1 MTIKQT
7 ISKGL
12 GALTPSAW
20 ADIVA
25 VADPTGGFEAQVN
38 KAADGGSRKTFNA
51 VITSST
57 KDGANVRW
65 TYAWT
70 QVRRTTATL
79 NFAAVANGLTSTT
92 NGGKAAINTLE
103 AGNTSVLAYGFTV
116 DTAGALPLAG
126 FSFVAVPNGAVV
138 EMSIVRDSAGLTSFQ
153 FSAPNPITGAC
164 PANEPPQTIDG
175 GSY

>member
-1 MTIKQT
+1 MTMKQT
-7 ISKGL
+7 ITKGL

-20 ADIVA
+20 KDIVA

-65 TYAWT
+65 TYGWT

-79 NFAAVANGLTSTT
+79 NFAAVANGLTSAT
-92 NGGKAAINTLE
+92 NGGKPAINTLE

-116 DTAGALPLAG
+116 ASSGDLPLAG
-126 FSFVAVPNGAVV
+126 FTFVAVPNGAVV
-138 EMSIVRDSAGLTSFQ
+138 EMSIVRDSAGVSSFQ

-164 PANEPPQTIDG
+164 PAAAIETPIDG
-175 GSY
+175 GAF